1 VALNVCT
8 WWWGSKYTHFYVERL
23 YAGLRRHLQ
32 QPFRFLLM
40 TDRDFE
46 GQNIECHP
54 IEDPHLTKMK
64 GCFARLRMFDPE
76 WQRARGLIDR
86 IVCLDLDVVITGP
99 LDDLFD
105 RSEPIVLFAGANS
118 SNPCPYNN
126 SIFMFRP
133 RAHPQLWTTFSMDAV
148 AKLKRYEFPDD
159 QGWFWAKIP
168 HAATWKVGSSSG
180 IYAFR
185 KPGWPIGDR
194 LPDGAKIVAF
204 PGHRDPAQFTHLPWL
219 KEHWR

>member
-1 VALNVCT
+1 
-8 WWWGSKYTHFYVERL
+8 
-23 YAGLRRHLQ
+23 
-32 QPFRFLLM
+32 
-40 TDRDFE
+40 
-46 GQNIECHP
+46 
-54 IEDPHLTKMK
+54 
-64 GCFARLRMFDPE
+64 
-76 WQRARGLIDR
+76 
-86 IVCLDLDVVITGP
+86 
-99 LDDLFD
+99 
-105 RSEPIVLFAGANS
+105 
-118 SNPCPYNN
+118 
-126 SIFMFRP
+126 
-133 RAHPQLWTTFSMDAV
+133 MDAIT
-148 AKLKRYEFPDD
+148 KLKRYEFPDD